1 MAHELDIMA
10 DGTYSMA
17 RASNTDQSWH
27 GLENVIP
34 DGADFD
40 TWFDRS
46 GMNFTIHRAP
56 VQFSTYLNDDKQ
68 LMESKHVLYRSD
80 NLRPLSVVS
89 DNYNI
94 VQPRQVLEF
103 FRELCSQNGLT
114 MDTAGVIRG
123 GVKFWAMAR
132 TGEQLSIGNNDI
144 VKQYVLLATSADYS
158 MATTAK
164 HTNMRV
170 VCSNTFHASINN
182 GEAAVKVRHSR
193 EFDANAVKLDL
204 GLMNAEFQSM
214 GYMANEMAKVSL
226 SKLDAARWFAELLEE
241 RSMDAEEFDDY
252 INNSRI
258 FKQFWEGYRRGPGAS
273 ETLWGAFN
281 GVTYVI
287 DHIKGRSADTRMNSA
302 WFGAGATLKEKAWQK
317 ALAVINDAQY
327 KVAA

>member
-17 RASNTDQSWH
+17 RAANTDQSWH
-27 GLENVIP
+27 GLENIIP

-46 GMNFTIHRAP
+46 GMNFTINRAP
-56 VQFSTYLNDDKQ
+56 VEYQTQWGATHRMD
-68 LMESKHVLYRSD
+68 SKHVLYRSD

-132 TGEQLSIGNNDI
+132 TGEQLSIGSNDI

-170 VCSNTFHASINN
+170 VCSNTFHANVNN

-204 GLMNAEFQSM
+204 GLMNAEFQAM
-214 GYMANEMAKVSL
+214 GHYANEMAKVQL
-226 SKLDAARWFAELLEE
+226 SKLTAARWFAELLEE
-241 RSMDAEEFDDY
+241 RNMNEEEFNDY
-252 INNSRI
+252 VSNNRV

-281 GVTYVI
+281 GITYVV
-287 DHIKGRSADTRMNSA
+287 DHIRGRSTDTRMNSA
-302 WFGAGATLKEKAWQK
+302 WFGAGSTLKERAWQK

>member
-17 RASNTDQSWH
+17 RASNTDKSWH

-46 GMNFTIHRAP
+46 GMNFSILRAP
-56 VQFSTYLNDDKQ
+56 VEFTTPYDSTHT
-68 LMESKHVLYRSD
+68 MESKHVLYRSD

-132 TGEQLSIGNNDI
+132 TGEQLTVGGNDI

-193 EFDANAVKLDL
+193 EFDANAIKLDL
-204 GLMNAEFQSM
+204 GLMDSEFKSM

-226 SKLDAARWFAELLEE
+226 SKLDAARCIAELLEE

-258 FKQFWEGYRRGPGAS
+258 FKQFWDGYRRGPGAS

>member
-1 MAHELDIMA
+1 MAHELEVMD

-17 RASNTDQSWH
+17 RAANTDKSWH
-27 GLENVIP
+27 GLENIIP
-34 DGADFD
+34 EGADFD

-46 GMNFTIHRAP
+46 GMNFSILRAP
-56 VQFSTYLNDDKQ
+56 VEYTTPFDSTHI
-68 LMESKHVLYRSD
+68 MESKHVLYRSD

-103 FRELCSQNGLT
+103 FRNLCSENGLT

-132 TGEQLSIGNNDI
+132 TGEQLTVGGNDI

-193 EFDANAVKLDL
+193 AFDEQAVKLDL
-204 GLMNAEFQSM
+204 GLMDTEFRSM
-214 GYMANEMAKVSL
+214 GYLANEMAKVNL
-226 SKLDAARWFAELLEE
+226 SRLDAARWFAELLEE
-241 RSMDAEEFDDY
+241 RTMTEEEFSDY
-252 INNSRI
+252 VNDSRI
-258 FKQFWEGYRRGPGAS
+258 FKQFWNGYRRGPGAS
-273 ETLWGAFN
+273 DTLWGAFN
-281 GVTYVI
+281 GVTYVV
-287 DHIKGRSADTRMNSA
+287 DHVKGRSSDTRINSA
-302 WFGAGATLKEKAWQK
+302 WFGAGASLKEKAWNK
-317 ALAVINDAQY
+317 ATQMLLAA
-327 KVAA
+327 

>member
-46 GMNFTIHRAP
+46 GMNFSILRAP
-56 VQFSTYLNDDKQ
+56 VEFTTPYDSTHT
-68 LMESKHVLYRSD
+68 MESKHVLYRSD

-132 TGEQLSIGNNDI
+132 TGEQLSVGNNDI

-204 GLMNAEFQSM
+204 GLMDAEFQSM
-214 GYMANEMAKVSL
+214 GYIANEMAKVNL

-258 FKQFWEGYRRGPGAS
+258 FKQFWDGYRRGPGAS

-287 DHIKGRSADTRMNSA
+287 DHIKGRSVDTRMNSA

>member
-1 MAHELDIMA
+1 MAHELEVMA
-10 DGTYSMA
+10 DGTYSMS
-17 RASNTDQSWH
+17 RAANTDESWH

-34 DGADFD
+34 EGADFD

-46 GMNFTIHRAP
+46 GMNFNILRAP
-56 VQFSTYLNDDKQ
+56 VEYTTPFDSTHI
-68 LMESKHVLYRSD
+68 MESKHVLYRSD
-80 NLRPLSVVS
+80 NLKPLSVVS

-103 FRELCSQNGLT
+103 FRNLCSKNGLT

-132 TGEQLSIGNNDI
+132 TGEQLTVGGNDI

-193 EFDANAVKLDL
+193 AFDEQAIKLDL
-204 GLMNAEFQSM
+204 GLMDTEFRSM
-214 GYMANEMAKVSL
+214 GYLANEMAKVSL
-226 SKLDAARWFAELLEE
+226 SRLDAARWFAELLEE
-241 RSMDAEEFDDY
+241 RTMTEEEFSDY
-252 INNSRI
+252 VNDSRI
-258 FKQFWEGYRRGPGAS
+258 FKQFWNGYRRGPGAS
-273 ETLWGAFN
+273 DTLWGAFN
-281 GVTYVI
+281 GVTYVV
-287 DHIKGRSADTRMNSA
+287 DHVKGRSSDTRINSA
-302 WFGAGATLKEKAWQK
+302 WFGAGAALKERAWQK
-317 ALAVINDAQY
+317 ATQFLQ
-327 KVAA
+327 AA

>member
-1 MAHELDIMA
+1 MAHELEVMA

-17 RASNTDQSWH
+17 RAYNTEKSWH

-46 GMNFTIHRAP
+46 GMNFNILRAP
-56 VQFSTYLNDDKQ
+56 VEFTTPYDSTHT
-68 LMESKHVLYRSD
+68 MESKHVLYRSD

-103 FRELCSQNGLT
+103 FRNLCSQNGLT
-114 MDTAGVIRG
+114 MDTAGVIRN

-132 TGEQLSIGNNDI
+132 TGEQLSIGGNDI

-182 GEAAVKVRHSR
+182 GESAVKVRHSR
-193 EFDANAVKLDL
+193 EFDEQAVKLDL
-204 GLMNAEFQSM
+204 GLMDSEFKHM
-214 GYMANEMAKVSL
+214 GYIANEMNNVKL
-226 SKLDAARWFAELLEE
+226 SKLDAARWFSELLED
-241 RSMDAEEFDDY
+241 RVMSDEEFKDY
-252 INNSRI
+252 VDNSRI
-258 FKQFWEGYRRGPGAS
+258 FKQFWNGYRKGPGAS

-281 GVTYVI
+281 GVTYVV
-287 DHIKGRSADTRMNSA
+287 DHIKGRSLDTRMNSA
-302 WFGAGATLKEKAWQK
+302 WFGAGASLKEKAWQK
-317 ALAVINDAQY
+317 ALAVINDAQF

>member
-1 MAHELDIMA
+1 MAHELEVMA

-17 RASNTDQSWH
+17 RAANSDESWH

-34 DGADFD
+34 ENADFD

-46 GMNFTIHRAP
+46 GMNFNILRAP
-56 VQFSTYLNDDKQ
+56 VEYTTPFDSTHV
-68 LMESKHVLYRSD
+68 MESKHVLYRSD
-80 NLRPLSVVS
+80 NLKPLSVVS

-103 FRELCSQNGLT
+103 FRNLCSENGLT

-132 TGEQLSIGNNDI
+132 TGEQLTVGNNDI

-193 EFDANAVKLDL
+193 AFDEQAVKLDL
-204 GLMNAEFQSM
+204 GLMDTEFRSM
-214 GYMANEMAKVSL
+214 GYLANEMAKVSL
-226 SKLDAARWFAELLEE
+226 SRLDAARWFAELLEE
-241 RSMDAEEFDDY
+241 RTMTEEEFSDY
-252 INNSRI
+252 VNDSRI
-258 FKQFWEGYRRGPGAS
+258 FKQFWNGYRRGPGAS
-273 ETLWGAFN
+273 DTLWGAFN

-287 DHIKGRSADTRMNSA
+287 DHVKGRSSDTRINSA
-302 WFGAGATLKEKAWQK
+302 WFGAGASLKERAWQK
-317 ALAVINDAQY
+317 ATQFLQ
-327 KVAA
+327 AA